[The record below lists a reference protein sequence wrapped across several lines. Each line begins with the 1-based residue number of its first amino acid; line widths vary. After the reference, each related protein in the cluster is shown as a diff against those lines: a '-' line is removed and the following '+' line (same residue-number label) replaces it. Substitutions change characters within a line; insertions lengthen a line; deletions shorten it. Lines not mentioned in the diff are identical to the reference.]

1 MGTLDLLE
9 KAMQIHACVH
19 ACLHHVLTSYKWC
32 SMRLP
37 APCGEVPRA
46 LRQPQVWACRS
57 GRLGES
63 GSGCQ
68 EPLSYSHLR
77 QRAMSKAGG
86 QRPSPQHSLCSII
99 TRPEAAS
106 SGQEGE
112 RQNTPPFSE
121 APLASP
127 RPAFLREALRPI
139 RELPRLQDGV
149 HFPGQLP
156 SHVRD

>member
-19 ACLHHVLTSYKWC
+19 ACLRHVLISYKWC

-46 LRQPQVWACRS
+46 LRQPQVWACRP

-86 QRPSPQHSLCSII
+86 QRPSPQHSRVLLSPGRKQHPQGKKVNGR
-99 TRPEAAS
+99 TRPPS
-106 SGQEGE
+106 PK
-112 RQNTPPFSE
+112 PPSL
-121 APLASP
+121 PLA
-127 RPAFLREALRPI
+127 
-139 RELPRLQDGV
+139 
-149 HFPGQLP
+149 QLFCEK
-156 SHVRD
+156 H

>member
-1 MGTLDLLE
+1 MGALDLLE
-9 KAMQIHACVH
+9 KAMQIHVCVH
-19 ACLHHVLTSYKWC
+19 ACLHHVLISCKWC

-46 LRQPQVWACRS
+46 LRQPQVWACRP

-86 QRPSPQHSLCSII
+86 QRTSPRHSRVLLSPGRKQHPQGKKVKGRTRPPSPKPPSL
-99 TRPEAAS
+99 
-106 SGQEGE
+106 
-112 RQNTPPFSE
+112 
-121 APLASP
+121 PLA
-127 RPAFLREALRPI
+127 
-139 RELPRLQDGV
+139 
-149 HFPGQLP
+149 QLFFEK
-156 SHVRD
+156 H